1 MRVVR
6 AMLPER
12 SCIMSI
18 LSFCFALEEKAAAK
32 GKKER
37 ERGRSERETCRKR
50 ETNSERISETERERE
65 KREEENQLTTCFS
78 SLHAGCPAVRHK
90 P

>member
-1 MRVVR
+1 
-6 AMLPER
+6 MLPER

-37 ERGRSERETCRKR
+37 ER
-50 ETNSERISETERERE
+50 ERE
-65 KREEENQLTTCFS
+65 KREGDMQKERDKQRANQRDRERERETGRRKPTNNLFLFPSCR
-78 SLHAGCPAVRHK
+78 LPGCPA
-90 P
+90 